1 MVFQDIARKLKD
13 NINGYTYNVGDLL
26 PTEIQ
31 LSQTYNVSRNT
42 LRKALDIL
50 EKEGMIERKHG
61 AGTYVRRK
69 SFIAH
74 VEHMNCLS
82 EIAKN
87 SGKEIVSQIMRFEVQ
102 GATHLISRELNITEN
117 EPVYYIKRLRI
128 IDNKLAQLEETW
140 LSVGR
145 FPELTVSHMKKSKFS
160 YIENECNV
168 KIIGTFETFSPIFPT
183 PEIASVPHISTK
195 DPILKIQTQAI
206 DEKHQPIDYSILY
219 SNILEFQVKYFLPR

>member
-61 AGTYVRRK
+61 SGTYVRRK

-74 VEHMNCLS
+74 VDHMNCLS
-82 EIAKN
+82 EIAQN

-102 GATHLISRELNITEN
+102 GATHLISRELNI
-117 EPVYYIKRLRI
+117 
-128 IDNKLAQLEETW
+128 
-140 LSVGR
+140 
-145 FPELTVSHMKKSKFS
+145 
-160 YIENECNV
+160 
-168 KIIGTFETFSPIFPT
+168 
-183 PEIASVPHISTK
+183 
-195 DPILKIQTQAI
+195 
-206 DEKHQPIDYSILY
+206 
-219 SNILEFQVKYFLPR
+219 